1 MSLQRGSS
9 KLVASS
15 TTDVASLQ
23 ETLEVIMKGRGT
35 RDLSEILEAP
45 SMFVHVSLCTQHVR
59 VCILM
64 YTCHTYIC
72 EIGQP
77 TSRYTHPD
85 EHVIRTY
92 ARSCHHHRGVYI
104 KVNTQFCSLLFVRIR
119 FTLPRGCRLRLHVE
133 ECAEGTYH
141 GLALR
146 RRDRLRPEG
155 HGLCSSPY
163 LVHLLTLDTPYTTLH
178 YTILHLML
186 HYTTLHYTFF

>member
-1 MSLQRGSS
+1 
-9 KLVASS
+9 
-15 TTDVASLQ
+15 
-23 ETLEVIMKGRGT
+23 
-35 RDLSEILEAP
+35 
-45 SMFVHVSLCTQHVR
+45 
-59 VCILM
+59 M

-186 HYTTLHYTFF
+186 HYTTLHYTLFEYIHVYIIHLILHYTKSYRISFTLHYTAHHHFAFSKLK